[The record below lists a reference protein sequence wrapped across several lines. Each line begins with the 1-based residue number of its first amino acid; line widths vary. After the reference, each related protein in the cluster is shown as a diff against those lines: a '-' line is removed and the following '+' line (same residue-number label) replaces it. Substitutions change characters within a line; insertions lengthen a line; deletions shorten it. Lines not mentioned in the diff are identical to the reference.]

1 MGRAATGEGGNFGP
15 GGDRGEAGFGEYLRG
30 LTNEDFFS
38 FVNLRGKTLNT
49 VDEGGKIDLVGFGTE
64 RVEKRLG
71 FEMVV
76 LEGIN
81 RDLESAFEGGAVGA
95 DMEINRLNS
104 GH

>member
-1 MGRAATGEGGNFGP
+1 
-15 GGDRGEAGFGEYLRG
+15 
-30 LTNEDFFS
+30 
-38 FVNLRGKTLNT
+38 
-49 VDEGGKIDLVGFGTE
+49 
-64 RVEKRLG
+64 
-71 FEMVV
+71 